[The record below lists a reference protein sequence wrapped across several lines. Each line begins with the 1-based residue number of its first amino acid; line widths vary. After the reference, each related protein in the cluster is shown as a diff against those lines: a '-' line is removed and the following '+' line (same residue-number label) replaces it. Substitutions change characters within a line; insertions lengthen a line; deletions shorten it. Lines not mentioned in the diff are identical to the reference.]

1 MTTATKTEKAPKVL
15 DSQTQANYAEVLM
28 AKENSNAAN
37 FEFLA
42 YVATCLNSKKL
53 AQAVIE
59 DSIKAESK
67 GATITAEFKAGS
79 VKYAVIAQAIVD
91 AFPEVLFAPVAK
103 VLTMAGRVGDD
114 VKAKNALAHIKKF
127 DTFAD
132 LDEGTLTKA
141 ESQARDKGESLDAEI
156 VEKASAITFETGLQA
171 FAKLVIEQVK
181 LGGGFD
187 KFTTVEIELLKSTM
201 AALNQIKKNSEKAAA

>member
-1 MTTATKTEKAPKVL
+1 MTQAPKVEKAPKVL
-15 DSQTQANYAEVLM
+15 DSQTQANYAHVLL

-37 FEFLA
+37 FEFLS
-42 YVATCLNSKKL
+42 YVATCLISKKL
-53 AQAVIE
+53 PQTVLE
-59 DSIKAESK
+59 DSINAEAKDSPIK
-67 GATITAEFKAGS
+67 AEFKAGS

-91 AFPEVLFAPVAK
+91 AFPEVLFMPVAK

-114 VKAKNALAHIKKF
+114 VKAPNALAHIKKF

-141 ESQARDKGESLDAEI
+141 ESQARDAAKNLGEEI
-156 VEKASAITFETGLQA
+156 IEKASAITFETGLEA
-171 FAKLVIEQVK
+171 FAKLMQEQVK

-187 KFTTVEIELLKSTM
+187 KFTTKEIELLKSTM
-201 AALNQIKKNSEKAAA
+201 AALNQIKKNTEKAA